1 MSYDPSYWDDEVE
14 ALFTDWVDYKNK
26 KADRTTGTVD
36 YSNFEICWVHALA
49 CLIIVTGGNGH
60 SNFICQDLAD
70 MTPNAVNKLVNGTFS
85 LCLRARV
92 PGVSMMHTG
101 TSIRIGAINEMVEHK
116 DASLYFCIL
125 RSGHSI
131 ENRILEY
138 CLPTDVPLLITARIL
153 AGWPY
158 PTKRHFSPRLIR
170 LFESFNQLERVCFK
184 NFMSSVFCSCEDFK
198 TERLRGFQEMLMAV
212 FLMHLDD
219 FCSKYGS
226 THLIVQ
232 EFVRKGNCFGY
243 NFTIFNG
250 FGQIIRDDYNER
262 NIHATVPPNLSETDQ
277 ELCLKVIVCDRIVRQ
292 NIHLVQDMSIFLRKE
307 VVPRL
312 EKLERDNA
320 DLRCKV
326 DEILNILRQQQSS
339 VSDITHS
346 LSHKLHLSLYIR
358 YSSRTVPSRPVPYRP
373 VPYRTVPSRT
383 GPSRH
388 APQS

>member
-1 MSYDPSYWDDEVE
+1 MNNDVFVSLLTDDVFALDATVRDGTGRVGTVRGGTGRDGAGRDGTVRDGTMYIAEFKRMSYDPSYWDDEVE
-14 ALFTDWVDYKNK
+14 ALFTDWADYKNK

-153 AGWPY
+153 AGWPH

-170 LFESFNQLERVCFK
+170 LFESFNQLERVCFN

-226 THLIVQ
+226 THLICCPSFGKVG
-232 EFVRKGNCFGY
+232 KG
-243 NFTIFNG
+243 
-250 FGQIIRDDYNER
+250 
-262 NIHATVPPNLSETDQ
+262 
-277 ELCLKVIVCDRIVRQ
+277 
-292 NIHLVQDMSIFLRKE
+292 
-307 VVPRL
+307 
-312 EKLERDNA
+312 
-320 DLRCKV
+320 
-326 DEILNILRQQQSS
+326 
-339 VSDITHS
+339 
-346 LSHKLHLSLYIR
+346 
-358 YSSRTVPSRPVPYRP
+358 
-373 VPYRTVPSRT
+373 
-383 GPSRH
+383 
-388 APQS
+388 